1 MAAERIRCA
10 ASRTRGCAA
19 AATLHNSHPNRV
31 GPAPNGT
38 VAAHNKQVRV
48 QRPHRWA
55 QDEDGTIRF
64 PRTTRP
70 ENRQRL
76 QRRPAP
82 YRPRAR
88 SSTSRS
94 RGRIATRSELQTVS
108 FSLRDPHQPRLSAHE
123 HNRNCEI
130 SSSSA
135 RVFPLIN
142 HFVDNLKAVRPASAL
157 A

>member
-1 MAAERIRCA
+1 MQALTSVVWQPSSEFGSSFPEPAAMAAERVRCA

-19 AATLHNSHPNRV
+19 AATLHNSHPNSV

-76 QRRPAP
+76 
-82 YRPRAR
+82 
-88 SSTSRS
+88 
-94 RGRIATRSELQTVS
+94 L
-108 FSLRDPHQPRLSAHE
+108 
-123 HNRNCEI
+123 
-130 SSSSA
+130 
-135 RVFPLIN
+135 
-142 HFVDNLKAVRPASAL
+142 
-157 A
+157 